1 MNNNRILIN
10 NLKIFQGINQNIIN
24 VLLILFG
31 TLLLTISAKVQVPFW
46 PVPMTMQTFVVF
58 LIGSTYGIRL
68 SFLTL
73 IAYLIEGAMGLPVF
87 AAGGG
92 LMYLTGP
99 TAGYL
104 YGMTLAAVVISYF
117 ANQGYSSSYLKLF
130 ISIIIGSIII
140 FTLGVLYLGSII
152 GYNKA
157 LQAGLLPFIPSELF
171 KIALAVSLIPTIQKF
186 IKK

>member
-1 MNNNRILIN
+1 MNNSRILIN
-10 NLKIFQGINQNIIN
+10 NLTIFKGFNQNIIN
-24 VLLILFG
+24 VFLILFG

-58 LIGSTYGIRL
+58 LIGSTYGVRL

-73 IAYLIEGAMGLPVF
+73 VAYLIEGALGLPVF
-87 AAGGG
+87 ASGGG
-92 LMYLTGP
+92 IIYLTGP

-104 YGMTLAAVVISYF
+104 YGMTIAAAVISYF
-117 ANQGYSSSYLKLF
+117 ANMGYSTSYLKSF

-152 GYNKA
+152 GYSKA
-157 LQAGLLPFIPSELF
+157 FQAGLLPFVPSELF
-171 KIALAVSLIPTIQKF
+171 KIALAVLLIPTLNKI
-186 IKK
+186 IK